1 MLPPLHALFSRV
13 RLLGPVA
20 VLLGTPQR
28 ATIAP
33 YACGGYMLLIDYT
46 DGRERLDLAD
56 RYDNLHDYDH
66 PDDRDFTAAAD
77 HLAARGLAWVL
88 PWALDQHGNLTAPI
102 VPVAREESH
111 R

>member
-1 MLPPLHALFSRV
+1 MLPPLRALWSRV

-33 YACGGYMLLIDYT
+33 YACGGYMLLIDY
-46 DGRERLDLAD
+46 DQGRERLDLAD
-56 RYDNLHDYDH
+56 RSGDLHDYDR

-77 HLAARGLAWVL
+77 HMAARGLAWVL
-88 PWALDQHGNLTAPI
+88 PWQLDPHGNLTAPV
-102 VPVAREESH
+102 VPVTGEDNA
-111 R
+111 

>member
-1 MLPPLHALFSRV
+1 MLPPLRALFSRV

-46 DGRERLDLAD
+46 DGRERLDLPRRAEEYD
-56 RYDNLHDYDH
+56 R
-66 PDDRDFTAAAD
+66 PDDREFTAAAG

-88 PWALDQHGNLTAPI
+88 PWQLDVHGNLTAPV
-102 VPVAREESH
+102 VPVDREDNV
-111 R
+111 